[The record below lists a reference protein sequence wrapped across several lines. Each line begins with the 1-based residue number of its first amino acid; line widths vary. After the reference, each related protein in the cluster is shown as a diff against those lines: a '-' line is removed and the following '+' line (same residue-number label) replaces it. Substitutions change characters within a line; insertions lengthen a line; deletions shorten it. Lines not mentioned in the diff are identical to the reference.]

1 MAMHTDIPT
10 RRQIERLLNRRSPVS
25 VSIYLP
31 THRNTQEAQKDRIEL
46 KNLEGT
52 AADELRDGGADKHD
66 IAAVTEGITHLV
78 EDDEFWVRQANSLA
92 VFATP
97 EGVSTFRLPNHL
109 TPTVVVADRF
119 FVKPLFRAVTFPQA
133 AHVLA
138 LAQGGVRL
146 LEIGPDGDPQEVS
159 VPDLPRDAWD
169 SRGNKVHM
177 ARERNYARQTEHA
190 IRAFLGNSELPLV
203 LAASQPMAALY
214 QSVNTYP
221 HLAEDRT
228 HGSPETATDAEL
240 AASARTILDEIY
252 AEQLAETRALLD
264 LRSSQGRAATDVAD
278 VARLAT
284 IGAVDTVL
292 VDIDE
297 HLPGQI
303 DEESGAVTFGDA
315 AALADYGV
323 VDEIARRVYLAGG
336 TVLAVRREDIPGDG
350 PVAAILRY
358 AAGAP
363 ATS

>member
-10 RRQIERLLNRRSPVS
+10 RRQIERLLERRSAVS

-31 THRNTQEAQKDRIEL
+31 THRVTQDAQKDRIEL
-46 KNLEGT
+46 KDLGRT
-52 AADELRDGGADKHD
+52 AADELLAGGADPD
-66 IAAVTEGITHLV
+66 DVAGVTEGITHLV

-109 TPTVVVADRF
+109 TTTVVVADRF
-119 FVKPLFRAVTFPQA
+119 FVKPLFRSVTFPQA

-138 LAQGGVRL
+138 LSQGGVRL
-146 LEIGPDGDPQEVS
+146 LEIGPDGDPEEVH
-159 VPDLPRDAWD
+159 VPGLPDDAWG
-169 SRGNKVHM
+169 SGGNKVHK
-177 ARERNYARQTEHA
+177 ARERNYVRQVDHA
-190 IRAFLGNSELPLV
+190 LRGFLSGSELPLI
-203 LAASQPMAALY
+203 LAASQPMAAHFR
-214 QSVNTYP
+214 SVTAYP
-221 HLAEDRT
+221 HVAEERIHDN
-228 HGSPETATDAEL
+228 PETATDAEL
-240 AASARTILDEIY
+240 ATAARTVLDGIY
-252 AEQLAETRALLD
+252 AGQLAATRDLLD

-297 HLPGQI
+297 HLPGRI
-303 DEESGAVTFGDA
+303 DEETGAVSFGEES
-315 AALADYGV
+315 ALADYGV
-323 VDEIARRVYLAGG
+323 IDEIARRVHLAGG
-336 TVLAVRREDIPGDG
+336 TVLAVRRDDIPGGG